1 MANKPTRGVRMSNS
15 FVFRCSASDRAA
27 IQLEAQK
34 RGISGSSL
42 VRNLLIKEKII
53 DPITTDF

>member
-1 MANKPTRGVRMSNS
+1 MNDS

-27 IQLEAQK
+27 IQLAAQAK
-34 RGISGSSL
+34 GVSGSSL
-42 VRNLLIKEKII
+42 IRNLLIKEKII